1 MITLPRWKW
10 IVLSLPIVSIIGFL
24 GVAAFSQIH
33 DWGLNW
39 VWAVIVLL
47 LFFWRLLLL
56 RWLQAPPL
64 SFNEPLL
71 ESPKLDESKA
81 NTELDQRALSV
92 VRTTLEQAR
101 EDAVPWENWPLF
113 WQRVQELVTA
123 IAQIYYPEVKR
134 PLLQIYVPQA
144 YGLIRDS
151 VDDVDRWMQTL
162 SPLLGQVTVGQAV
175 RAYELS
181 QKLAPAARWGLIAW
195 SWAQWITNPT
205 VAATKTI
212 TQESQNR
219 ANRELIANVGL
230 LMREQI
236 LKALGLRAIALYG
249 RKQKPPSLE
258 DQALDKAPATS
269 ESQTLRQILE
279 QARPLDSLEAKPVN
293 LFIVGRT
300 GAGKSSLINTL
311 FESPQAAVDVL
322 PSTAVIQ
329 DYRWQSETGEDMI
342 LWDTPGYEQIQ
353 GPTLPEQMQQI
364 LPQCDVL
371 LLVTPALDPALEAD
385 LEALA
390 RVQATAAKL
399 PVVILVSQVDRL
411 RPLREWS
418 PPYDWEMGELPKE
431 RSIRD
436 AVAYRQ
442 ERFRAFDPIILPIVT
457 GDRDQNRVPWGELEL
472 IQTLF
477 ATIDPAKQIRL
488 GRCLRD
494 REGRIA
500 AAYRIIDRY
509 SGLMATGQG
518 IADLVKRPL
527 LQFLSTALTGS
538 PAAAWLLAEKLPLE
552 QSPVVLCK
560 MQMAYE
566 LFSLMGDRP
575 SLVDRLASPKL
586 DLGTIWPLLLRC
598 PTPLAQDAW
607 AVGHTLVEYWS
618 QNDNLRPLSHPSA
631 KATDIE
637 ARYRHYWQTYA
648 ARQQSPQKS

>member
-1 MITLPRWKW
+1 MITRWQW
-10 IVLSLPIVSIIGFL
+10 IVLSLPIVSILGFL

-39 VWAVIVLL
+39 VWAIIVLL

-56 RWLQAPPL
+56 RWLQMPETQL
-64 SFNEPLL
+64 GEVLL
-71 ESPKLDESKA
+71 NGSSPKVNDA
-81 NTELDQRALSV
+81 APNAALDQRALEV
-92 VRTTLEQAR
+92 VRQSLETAR
-101 EDAVPWENWPLF
+101 QDIVPWENWPLF
-113 WQRVQELVTA
+113 WQRAQELVTA
-123 IAQIYYPEVKR
+123 IAQVYYPDVKR

-205 VAATKTI
+205 VAATKTV

-219 ANRELIANVGL
+219 ANRELIANMGL

-249 RKQKPPSLE
+249 RKKKPPTLE
-258 DQALDKAPATS
+258 EKSPDAAV
-269 ESQTLRQILE
+269 SQTLRQILE
-279 QARPLDSLEAKPVN
+279 QARPLASLETKPVN

-311 FESPQAAVDVL
+311 FQTPQAAVDVL
-322 PSTAVIQ
+322 PSTDVIQ

-353 GPTLPEQMQQI
+353 GPTLPEQMQGI

-371 LLVTPALDPALEAD
+371 LLVTPALDPALEPD
-385 LEALA
+385 LDVLA
-390 RVQATAAKL
+390 RVQATAANV

-418 PPYDWEMGELPKE
+418 PPYDWERGEMPKE

-436 AVAYRQ
+436 AIAYRQ
-442 ERFRAFDPIILPIVT
+442 ERFRAFNPIILPIVT
-457 GDRDQNRVPWGELEL
+457 ADIQQNRTPWGELEL

-477 ATIDPAKQIRL
+477 TTIDPAKQVRL

-509 SGLMATGQG
+509 SALMATGQG
-518 IADLVKRPL
+518 IADLVKGPL
-527 LQFLSTALTGS
+527 LQFLSTTLTGS

-575 SLVDRLASPKL
+575 ALRDRLASPKL
-586 DLGTIWPLLLRC
+586 DLGRIWPLLLRC
-598 PTPLAQDAW
+598 PPPLEQDAW

-618 QNDNLRPLSHPSA
+618 RDGNLSVGGP
-631 KATDIE
+631 DIDT
-637 ARYRHYWQTYA
+637 RYDYYRKRYLENVG
-648 ARQQSPQKS
+648 SKISSG